1 MVYAYIIIWEIETQ
15 WHHLY
20 FFSAL
25 QLLPYPYQHPLYNS
39 WLPLPLLI
47 YKHKYSQLVN
57 EDNKW
62 SWNSQSKWDIIT
74 QCLCLSLRI
83 ALQRG
88 WKIEREQ
95 EQLQHGSLFRTGQ
108 VGYNY
113 VVLVGK
119 AEIIQLSWRNKHKRS
134 LSISISI
141 SISLYLYIYLS
152 HLCLYLSLY
161 LFHLCI
167 MSLMMSIY
175 IYL

>member
-134 LSISISI
+134 IFPKQ
-141 SISLYLYIYLS
+141 
-152 HLCLYLSLY
+152 HLKITQRCAQAALEPQTQ
-161 LFHLCI
+161 FTVI
-167 MSLMMSIY
+167 GGKTRVQI
-175 IYL
+175 